1 MFVITN
7 PFQQMNTMAEAVET
21 TEAEED
27 LMQEEFSNSRTQETN
42 TMVETVVATEVEE
55 DSISVEPRTSRTIK
69 ETAGRSSRARLLINS
84 RSTAPLTRTTKSSTH
99 T

>member
-27 LMQEEFSNSRTQETN
+27 SIPEEFSTSRTQRMN
-42 TMVETVVATEVEE
+42 TMVEAVVATEVEE
-55 DSISVEPRTSRTIK
+55 DLIPEVLRTSTTIK
-69 ETAGRSSRARLLINS
+69 KTAGRSSRARLLITS
-84 RSTAPLTRTTKSSTH
+84 RSTAPLTRTTKNSTH